1 MTRVT
6 RKACAGSQCT
16 PEVVV
21 LPVPAASR
29 QGYLTEETVATP
41 GCAALNAA
49 PVTPT

>member
-6 RKACAGSQCT
+6 RKACAESQCMAGGRRVT
-16 PEVVV
+16 
-21 LPVPAASR
+21 VPAASR

-41 GCAALNAA
+41 ECAALNAA